1 MLSTH
6 IMLSRVLK
14 VNSYSKKSTSKQAAF
29 EQEQGKQARVISE
42 SYQIERP
49 FYLMSL
55 ATLGNYLFRRRE
67 HSMQGFHIVSIAGDL
82 VVAALTI

>member
-1 MLSTH
+1 MLSMH
-6 IMLSRVLK
+6 IMLTRVLK

-55 ATLGNYLFRRRE
+55 ATLGNYTIRRRE
-67 HSMQGFHIVSIAGDL
+67 HSMQGFHIVSTSGDL
-82 VVAALTI
+82 VVALLTI

>member
-29 EQEQGKQARVISE
+29 EQEQGKQAMVISE

-55 ATLGNYLFRRRE
+55 ATSGNYTFRRRI
-67 HSMQGFHIVSIAGDL
+67 HSMQGFHIVSKAGDL